1 VTKKGGGVQD
11 VLQIFSFDSHSLA
24 ECLLLNFQSAQITR
38 LFFMKQPLN
47 REKGKFFN
55 VIDE

>member
-1 VTKKGGGVQD
+1 
-11 VLQIFSFDSHSLA
+11 
-24 ECLLLNFQSAQITR
+24 LNFQSVQITR